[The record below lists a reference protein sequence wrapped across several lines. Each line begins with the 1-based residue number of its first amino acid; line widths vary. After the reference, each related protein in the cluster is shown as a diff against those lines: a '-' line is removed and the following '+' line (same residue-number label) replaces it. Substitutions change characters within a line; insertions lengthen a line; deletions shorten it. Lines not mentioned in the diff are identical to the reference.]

1 MSYAYLDP
9 SRAVLE
15 MTLEALG
22 GFAMAPGART
32 DVPEIPAVP
41 CELDQSWSDFEKE
54 LGNFKRK
61 LARVKR
67 DMNIKMSQIQ
77 EVHKS
82 STIAKMI
89 LDNVP
94 SEDLKTRLASV
105 IDSYESQEGLDGLTL
120 QYGKLKGEY
129 DAMKKVLENTDPERY
144 AKFTCCICMDRLV
157 DLFLD
162 PCGHVVCE
170 PCWASTRSK
179 TTCPGCRSRIVGAR
193 KIFTMS

>member
-9 SRAVLE
+9 TRAVLE

-22 GFAMAPGART
+22 GFAMAPGTRSDT
-32 DVPEIPAVP
+32 PEIPTVP
-41 CELDQSWSDFEKE
+41 CELDESWVAFEKE

-67 DMNIKMSQIQ
+67 DMGIKMNEIQ
-77 EVHKS
+77 EVHRS
-82 STIAKMI
+82 SSIAKMI

-94 SEDLKTRLASV
+94 SEDLKSQLASV
-105 IDSYESQEGLDGLTL
+105 IDNYESQEGIDGLTL

-129 DAMKKVLENTDPERY
+129 DAMKKVLENTDAERY
-144 AKFTCCICMDRLV
+144 AKFTCFICMDRLV

-170 PCWASTRSK
+170 SCWANTRDK
-179 TTCPGCRSRIVGAR
+179 TKCPGCRTQMHGSK
-193 KIFTMS
+193 KIFNM